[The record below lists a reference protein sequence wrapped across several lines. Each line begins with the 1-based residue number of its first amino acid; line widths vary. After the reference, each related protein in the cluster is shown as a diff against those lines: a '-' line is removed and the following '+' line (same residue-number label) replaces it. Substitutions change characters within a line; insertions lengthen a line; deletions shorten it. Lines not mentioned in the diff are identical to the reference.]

1 MRDYVILTDS
11 CCDLSAEMAAEL
23 GVEVLPLS
31 LQMGDRTYRNY
42 LDGREIGFHEFYER
56 IRSGELATTSAVNVG
71 EFEEKM
77 REILKTGKDILSISF
92 SSALSTTYQSSVI
105 AAEELRSEFPDARI
119 ETVDTLCASLG
130 QGLLVYLCA
139 MEKQK
144 GRSLDEVKTFA
155 EQTRLHVCHWFT
167 VDDLN
172 HLKRGGRI
180 GKITAMAG
188 TALGIKPILA
198 FDPETGE
205 LTSAHKVR
213 GRQAAMK
220 KLVQVAVSNLEPNK
234 RYNIMWAHG
243 GTPEE
248 GAQIAEMLRK
258 AAPDFRQEFSGEID
272 CTLASYVGPRL
283 IGAAVQVLDDDM

>member
-56 IRSGELATTSAVNVG
+56 VRSGELATTSAVNVG

-105 AAEELRSEFPDARI
+105 AAEELKDEFPDAKI
-119 ETVDTLCASLG
+119 LTVDSLCASLG
-130 QGLLVYLCA
+130 QGLFVYLCA
-139 MEKQK
+139 QEQK
-144 GRSLDEVKTFA
+144 KGKTIDEVKTFA
-155 EQTRLHVCHWFT
+155 EETKGRVCHWFT

-180 GKITAMAG
+180 NAATAPVRHHAG
-188 TALGIKPILA
+188 HQARHACGRRGPP
-198 FDPETGE
+198 DPG
-205 LTSAHKVR
+205 
-213 GRQAAMK
+213 Q
-220 KLVQVAVSNLEPNK
+220 Q
-234 RYNIMWAHG
+234 
-243 GTPEE
+243 
-248 GAQIAEMLRK
+248 
-258 AAPDFRQEFSGEID
+258 
-272 CTLASYVGPRL
+272 GPRPQGVSD
-283 IGAAVQVLDDDM
+283 GAGRPDGGHRHRPRRSDGVHQPR

>member
-56 IRSGELATTSAVNVG
+56 VRSGELATTSAVNVG

-105 AAEELRSEFPDARI
+105 AAEELKDEFPDAKI
-119 ETVDTLCASLG
+119 LTVDSLCASLG
-130 QGLLVYLCA
+130 QGLFVYLCA
-139 MEKQK
+139 QEQK
-144 GRSLDEVKTFA
+144 KGKTIDEVKTFA
-155 EQTRLHVCHWFT
+155 EETKGRVCHWFT

-180 GKITAMAG
+180 NAATALFGTMLAIKPVMHVDDEGRLIPVSKARGRKAAIAALLDKIE
-188 TALGIKPILA
+188 ALGIH
-198 FDPETGE
+198 PEKQTMFICHADCE
-205 LTSAHKVR
+205 EDAK
-213 GRQAAMK
+213 A
-220 KLVQVAVSNLEPNK
+220 VAQTIQD
-234 RYNIMWAHG
+234 RF
-243 GTPEE
+243 GTPTVHINYI
-248 GAQIAEMLRK
+248 GPVIGSHTGPNTMGI
-258 AAPDFRQEFSGEID
+258 FF
-272 CTLASYVGPRL
+272 VGTQR
-283 IGAAVQVLDDDM
+283 

>member
-31 LQMGDRTYRNY
+31 LQMGERAYRNY

-56 IRSGELATTSAVNVG
+56 VRSGELATTSAVNVG

-105 AAEELRSEFPDARI
+105 AAEELKDEFPDAKI
-119 ETVDTLCASLG
+119 LTVDSLCASLG
-130 QGLLVYLCA
+130 QGLFVYLCA
-139 MEKQK
+139 QEQK
-144 GRSLDEVKTFA
+144 KGKTIDEVKTFA
-155 EQTRLHVCHWFT
+155 EETKGRVCHWFT

-180 GKITAMAG
+180 NAATALFGTMLAIKPVMHVDDEGRLIPVSKARGRKAAITALLDKIE
-188 TALGIKPILA
+188 ALGIH
-198 FDPETGE
+198 PEKQTMFICHADCE
-205 LTSAHKVR
+205 EDAK
-213 GRQAAMK
+213 A
-220 KLVQVAVSNLEPNK
+220 VAQTIQD
-234 RYNIMWAHG
+234 RF
-243 GTPEE
+243 GTPTVHINYI
-248 GAQIAEMLRK
+248 GPVIGSHTGPNTMGI
-258 AAPDFRQEFSGEID
+258 FF
-272 CTLASYVGPRL
+272 VGTQR
-283 IGAAVQVLDDDM
+283 

>member
-56 IRSGELATTSAVNVG
+56 VRSGELATTSAVNVG

-105 AAEELRSEFPDARI
+105 AAEELKDEFPDAKI
-119 ETVDTLCASLG
+119 LTVDSLCASLG
-130 QGLLVYLCA
+130 QGLFVYLCA
-139 MEKQK
+139 QEQK
-144 GRSLDEVKTFA
+144 KGKTIDEVKTFA
-155 EQTRLHVCHWFT
+155 EETKGRVCHWFT

-180 GKITAMAG
+180 NAATAPVRHHAG
-188 TALGIKPILA
+188 HQAGHACGRRGPP
-198 FDPETGE
+198 DPGQQG
-205 LTSAHKVR
+205 R
-213 GRQAAMK
+213 GRQG
-220 KLVQVAVSNLEPNK
+220 VSDRSGRPD
-234 RYNIMWAHG
+234 G
-243 GTPEE
+243 GH
-248 GAQIAEMLRK
+248 RH
-258 AAPDFRQEFSGEID
+258 R
-272 CTLASYVGPRL
+272 PRRSD
-283 IGAAVQVLDDDM
+283 GVHQPR

>member
-11 CCDLSAEMAAEL
+11 CCDLSEEMAAEL

-105 AAEELRSEFPDARI
+105 AAGELKDEFPDAKI
-119 ETVDTLCASLG
+119 LTVDSLCASLG
-130 QGLLVYLCA
+130 QGLFVYLCA
-139 MEKQK
+139 QEQK
-144 GRSLDEVKTFA
+144 KGKTIDEVKAFA
-155 EQTRLHVCHWFT
+155 EETKGRVCHWFT

-180 GKITAMAG
+180 NAA
-188 TALGIKPILA
+188 TALFGTMLAIKPVMHMDNEGRLI
-198 FDPETGE
+198 PVSKT
-205 LTSAHKVR
+205 R
-213 GRQAAMK
+213 GRKASLLALVDQME
-220 KLVQVAVSNLEPNK
+220 KLAIAPGTQTVFISHGDCLADAEFVADEI
-234 RYNIMWAHG
+234 RRRF
-243 GTPEE
+243 GT
-248 GAQIAEMLRK
+248 QDIR
-258 AAPDFRQEFSGEID
+258 IN
-272 CTLASYVGPRL
+272 YVGPV
-283 IGAAVQVLDDDM
+283 IGSHTGCGVVSIFFVGTER